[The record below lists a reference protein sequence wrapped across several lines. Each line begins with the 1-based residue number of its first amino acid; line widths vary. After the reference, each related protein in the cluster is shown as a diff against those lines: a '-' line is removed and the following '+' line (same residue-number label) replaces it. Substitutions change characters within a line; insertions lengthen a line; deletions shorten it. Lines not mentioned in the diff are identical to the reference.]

1 MDNINHQFFAPCPRG
16 LEAVLAEELT
26 DLGASSVRTTAGG
39 AAFGGTMALCYRAN
53 LQSRIASRVLMQVAE
68 VPYRDE
74 QDVYEA
80 AKAVRWQD
88 WFTPQRTIKVK
99 VSAHHCPLKSLDF
112 VTLRIKDAVCDRF
125 QYARGKRPVV
135 DTHAPDIL
143 IAAFLSP
150 TSCTLYLDTS
160 GDPLFKRGWR
170 KSAGEAPIREN
181 LAAGIL
187 RLARWSTE
195 TALFDPMCGSG
206 TFLIEAALMARR
218 IAPGSG
224 RRFAF
229 EKLLSFELRTFDDI
243 RADLRAEERPAQPGL
258 IHAADR
264 SAQALASIKANLAA
278 TGSGSAVTLHQG
290 DVLDL
295 AVPGES
301 GIVVTNPPYGHR
313 MGDSEGLRAFY
324 PKLGDRLKKQ
334 YANWTV
340 HILTADLKLPSLLR
354 LSPSRRT
361 PLFNGAIECRL
372 FEFRMVA
379 GSLRKPRSQQ
389 EGTGTASSQSPHGS

>member
-1 MDNINHQFFAPCPRG
+1 
-16 LEAVLAEELT
+16 LE
-26 DLGASSVRTTAGG
+26 
-39 AAFGGTMALCYRAN
+39 
-53 LQSRIASRVLMQVAE
+53 
-68 VPYRDE
+68 
-74 QDVYEA
+74 
-80 AKAVRWQD
+80 
-88 WFTPQRTIKVK
+88 
-99 VSAHHCPLKSLDF
+99 F

-170 KSAGEAPIREN
+170 KSAGEAPVREN

-243 RADLRAEERPAQPGL
+243 RAELRAEERPAPPGL

-313 MGDSEGLRAFY
+313 MGDSDGLRAFY

-389 EGTGTASSQSPHGS
+389 EGTGTGSSQSPHGS